1 MDYFKKLLHLLKI
14 EKEEDRRVYKEFAE
28 NMSVQERRALGMT
41 WYPIAIKDTEIGYG
55 DYLTVEVERTTHQEI
70 IHGLRFGMSAALFSN
85 HDARKDRVE
94 GTISFISGNRLKI
107 SLRSDELPE
116 WSRNGK
122 LGIDAVFDENS
133 YAEME
138 NALKQAPII
147 AEKKEKALK
156 LIG

>member
-1 MDYFKKLLHLLKI
+1 
-14 EKEEDRRVYKEFAE
+14 
-28 NMSVQERRALGMT
+28 
-41 WYPIAIKDTEIGYG
+41 
-55 DYLTVEVERTTHQEI
+55 
-70 IHGLRFGMSAALFSN
+70 
-85 HDARKDRVE
+85 
-94 GTISFISGNRLKI
+94 LKI

-147 AEKKEKALK
+147 AEKKEKAH
-156 LIG
+156 